1 MLSLGLVALSAGVG
15 FLLTLIPGQNLAF
28 LDSASQMINLAGIFL
43 LTFRFRESWYVW
55 LANNTIDLAIWIIN
69 TVKNTQSAPMML
81 VVSVMYFVMNIY
93 GLVEWIVIE
102 KKQKTNKNENQKN
115 DEILNQNAK

>member
-1 MLSLGLVALSAGVG
+1 M
-15 FLLTLIPGQNLAF
+15 
-28 LDSASQMINLAGIFL
+28 
-43 LTFRFRESWYVW
+43 W